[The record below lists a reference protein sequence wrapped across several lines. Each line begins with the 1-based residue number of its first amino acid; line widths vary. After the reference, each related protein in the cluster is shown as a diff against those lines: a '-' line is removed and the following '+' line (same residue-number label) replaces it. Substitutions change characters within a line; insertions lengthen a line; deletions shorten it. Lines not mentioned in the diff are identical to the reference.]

1 MTLRISSLA
10 LSVAL
15 LSTASACP
23 ATGDDAA
30 DTGDTSSAATTAT
43 TTASTTASTTNSD
56 SSGGSDTAPVD
67 VDYATQIQPIWTATC
82 VEDCHTPGGIY
93 ATLDLSDGVSYNAL
107 STQKPVYSG
116 DANFVVPGDA
126 AASFLSR
133 AVHGTDTILR
143 QMPLDLGMDMMGN
156 PVGVEGTPLS
166 DADIALIDA
175 WIDGG
180 AME

>member
-1 MTLRISSLA
+1 M
-10 LSVAL
+10 L
-15 LSTASACP
+15 LPMASACP
-23 ATGDDAA
+23 ASGDDAA
-30 DTGDTSSAATTAT
+30 DTGDTSAATTMTAT
-43 TTASTTASTTNSD
+43 ATASASTTASD
-56 SSGGSDTAPVD
+56 SSGGSDTAPMD
-67 VDYATQIQPIWTATC
+67 VDYATQIQPIWTASC
-82 VEDCHTPGGIY
+82 VDDCHTPGGIY
-93 ATLDLSDGVSYNAL
+93 ASLDLTTGVSYNAL

-116 DANFVVPGDA
+116 DANFVVPGDSG
-126 AASFLSR
+126 ASFLSR